1 MHGSLTAKI
10 YVLRNEL
17 KKKENSLESLN
28 NEVKHL
34 KYKIEILGAGIP
46 VGLRYRAGN
55 NER

>member
-55 NER
+55 SER